1 MSALQLP
8 AISIEDC
15 YRMVRENYPL
25 IHQYGLT
32 EMMSRYS
39 FENAAMGYVPRIS
52 LSAQASYQSDAVAF
66 PEEFN
71 SLLKMAGI
79 EMEGMP
85 KDLYKVQLEISQTLW
100 DGGYAKARR
109 EAIKAEQEVSK
120 LTLDKDMDALKTR
133 VNQMYFGILVME
145 ANLKANSYMD
155 TLMASNMRVVES
167 AVKNGT
173 ATQSDVDRI
182 KVEILSL
189 RQRKV
194 QLESTIRTY
203 KDMLAIMIGRKIE
216 DDEVFEKPRLQ
227 LVDLSRNRRTEL
239 MLFDAQIRQI
249 ESQKKMLDVAVM
261 PKFALFAQGWYGRP
275 GLNMF
280 NDMMYD
286 RLTWNG
292 MAGITMKWDITGFYT
307 RKNDRRK
314 IELSQKSVA
323 AQRDAFIWNT
333 DIQQTQIQN
342 EIDRMYSEGTHTL
355 VGGLFILLALN
366 ALVYFGFECKLPFYI
381 LAVVSLVVYGIM
393 VNFFRCPI
401 RLFGQNTEK
410 VVVAPADGKVV
421 VVEEVDENDYFH
433 DRRIMVS
440 IFMSLVN
447 VHANWYP
454 VDGIVKQVSHQ
465 NGKFMKAWLPKASSD
480 NERSTIIIETP
491 EGVEIMT
498 RQIAGAMARRIVT
511 YASPGEDCYIDEH
524 LGFIKFGSRVDVYLP
539 LGTEILVKL
548 GQTTTGNQT
557 IIAKLK

>member
-249 ESQKKMLDVAVM
+249 ESQKKMLDVNVM

-280 NDMMYD
+280 NDMMSD
-286 RLTWNG
+286 RLSWNG
-292 MAGITMKWDITGFYT
+292 IAGITFSWDITGFYT
-307 RKNDRRK
+307 RRNDRRK
-314 IELSQKSVA
+314 IALSQRSVELR
-323 AQRDAFIWNT
+323 RDAFKWNS
-333 DIQQTQIQN
+333 DLQQTQISN
-342 EIDRMYSEGTHTL
+342 EIDRMYRLKESDDEIVRLRTSVREASESKYRNGVITL
-355 VGGLFILLALN
+355 NDLLRDMTEEN
-366 ALVYFGFECKLPFYI
+366 R
-381 LAVVSLVVYGIM
+381 AVISSSLHELELLKNIYD
-393 VNFFRCPI
+393 
-401 RLFGQNTEK
+401 LK
-410 VVVAPADGKVV
+410 VV
-421 VVEEVDENDYFH
+421 
-433 DRRIMVS
+433 
-440 IFMSLVN
+440 L
-447 VHANWYP
+447 
-454 VDGIVKQVSHQ
+454 
-465 NGKFMKAWLPKASSD
+465 
-480 NERSTIIIETP
+480 
-491 EGVEIMT
+491 
-498 RQIAGAMARRIVT
+498 
-511 YASPGEDCYIDEH
+511 
-524 LGFIKFGSRVDVYLP
+524 
-539 LGTEILVKL
+539 
-548 GQTTTGNQT
+548 NQ
-557 IIAKLK
+557 